1 MIKIFSLIASV
12 LALTLT
18 STGAVVG
25 AAQRSGPGDSLYP
38 VKTWS
43 EKYLNSTQS
52 QAEVQT
58 EARLQTRE
66 QLQNEFGAEATE
78 TADAIRDQDR
88 IQLQEQIH
96 ISETATPQHLNSQN
110 PWTTDVPPV
119 PGSSYGPGTG
129 INCDGTQQNEADRGN
144 GNKP

>member
-18 STGAVVG
+18 STGTVVG
-25 AAQRSGPGDSLYP
+25 VAQRSGPGDSLYP

-43 EKYLNSTQS
+43 EKLLNRPQS
-52 QAEVQT
+52 QVEVQT
-58 EARLQTRE
+58 EAQFQIRE
-66 QLQNEFGAEATE
+66 QLQSGFGTEATE
-78 TADAIRDQDR
+78 PSDMIRDQDR
-88 IQLQEQIH
+88 IQLQDRIH
-96 ISETATPQHLNSQN
+96 ISEVATPLHLNSQN
-110 PWTTDVPPV
+110 PWTTDTPV

-129 INCDGTQQNEADRGN
+129 ENCDGSQQNGADRGN